1 MRADCSEFA
10 RPGARGKKIL
20 LRQNCSPS
28 ARWKGGVCRSGFP
41 SWPAR
46 PPPPSRVKT
55 AFLHGFPTSPGGI
68 LPSLHGFPTWLE
80 GISSSLHGSPT
91 SPGGILPS
99 LHGFPTWP
107 GGISPSLHGFPTWP
121 GGISPSLRGFPP
133 SPGGIA
139 PSPEGI
145 PPSPK
150 RGSMV
155 EKEGRTGVKAAGWAL
170 GKEKRQAEAC
180 LSWVR
185 WGAPW
190 VYSGWAGRWPG
201 LG

>member
-55 AFLHGFPTSPGGI
+55 AFLHGFPT
-68 LPSLHGFPTWLE
+68 WLE

-91 SPGGILPS
+91 SPEGILPS
-99 LHGFPTWP
+99 LRGSPTSP
-107 GGISPSLHGFPTWP
+107 EGILPSLHGFPTWP